1 MGGGRGL
8 TPLNAIP
15 IFTYSLHSELF
26 THGDS
31 RLRVGV
37 DTVCGD
43 NGTVYTGDNNL
54 DFSLFISPDTYHLYD
69 GSVVIRLALTEV
81 SIVRGSLW
89 ISISVLSTG
98 SSTVATTLL
107 EADAVYDTTLQLHT
121 LTPTLQSMYA
131 HVTHARLHT

>member
-69 GSVVIRLALTEV
+69 GSVVIRW
-81 SIVRGSLW
+81 S
-89 ISISVLSTG
+89 
-98 SSTVATTLL
+98 
-107 EADAVYDTTLQLHT
+107 Y
-121 LTPTLQSMYA
+121 
-131 HVTHARLHT
+131 

>member
-15 IFTYSLHSELF
+15 IFTYSLLSELF

-69 GSVVIRLALTEV
+69 VSVVIRHQVLCRSHCTTSGFPEE
-81 SIVRGSLW
+81 S
-89 ISISVLSTG
+89 SV
-98 SSTVATTLL
+98 APCKR
-107 EADAVYDTTLQLHT
+107 H
-121 LTPTLQSMYA
+121 
-131 HVTHARLHT
+131 HR